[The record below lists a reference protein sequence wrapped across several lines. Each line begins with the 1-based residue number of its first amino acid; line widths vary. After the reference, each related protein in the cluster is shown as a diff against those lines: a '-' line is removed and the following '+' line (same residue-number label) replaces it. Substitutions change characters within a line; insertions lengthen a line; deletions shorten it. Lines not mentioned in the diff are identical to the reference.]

1 MSVRSISS
9 LIAEEVDCFVLDS
22 VGGKPTTLTLRLDA
36 AQAAADLE
44 LLSQAA
50 ERSLELRQ
58 RLLDLLDLAGELP
71 GVHLVNLPA
80 AGAADCRVR
89 LDLPRRLAELAS
101 AVRAGEFDAL

>member
-1 MSVRSISS
+1 M
-9 LIAEEVDCFVLDS
+9 AA
-22 VGGKPTTLTLRLDA
+22 LTIRLDA
-36 AQAAADLE
+36 TQAIADLE

-50 ERSLELRQ
+50 ERSLQLRQ
-58 RLLDLLDLAGELP
+58 RLLDLFDLAGELP

-89 LDLPRRLAELAS
+89 LDLPHRLAELAS